1 MENACD
7 SFIFVLFKCTKNS
20 LVRLNFR
27 RVTQYIYETVSGV
40 VHAIIPISLHMGG
53 SRVFPPPL
61 IPVWSR
67 RARTHHPGPLRL
79 LSELLFSVFEWQL
92 VKRHWLFRGAEPRQ
106 SLTSNSGNK
115 SRCVR
120 RALIRSCT
128 TVTGHDK
135 GACCDIARL
144 SCLFL

>member
-1 MENACD
+1 MKQ
-7 SFIFVLFKCTKNS
+7 FLVLS
-20 LVRLNFR
+20 MRLYR
-27 RVTQYIYETVSGV
+27 LAYTWV
-40 VHAIIPISLHMGG
+40 VHGC
-53 SRVFPPPL
+53 FFPPL

-67 RARTHHPGPLRL
+67 HARAHHPRPLWL

-144 SCLFL
+144 SCLFLKVRALVDRLHFRKRISNFVCGIGFEMIYIL